1 MALLDT
7 YYAPR
12 IRVPQMIQRAKTQIV
27 ELIIYRNGAE
37 VTPTSATYQLL
48 NEDGTEIISTTTANL
63 SGNKIQYTIA
73 SSLVPET
80 MSLTDGL
87 FELWEVEID
96 GVDYTFQRPAYL
108 CRRPLYPC
116 ISDIDLESSYSD
128 LANLLPASY
137 TDGWQRY
144 IDEAW
149 VRIIERLRQLGNL
162 PYLITDPQALRASHL
177 ELSLALIWRNM
188 HSSLGQS
195 NGRYLDLYREHV
207 KSYEYQF
214 KQISFRYDLDG
225 DGMADDVDKRRAG
238 FPMISTTNPPSRY
251 NRIRY
256 RRY

>member
-12 IRVPQMIQRAKTQIV
+12 IRVPQMIQRGKTQIV

-37 VTPTSATYQLL
+37 VTPTGATYQLL
-48 NEDGTEIISTTTANL
+48 DEDGTEIISTSSA
-63 SGNKIQYTIA
+63 SIVGNKIQYTI
-73 SSLVPET
+73 SSSVVPQT
-80 MSLTDGL
+80 MTLSDGL

-96 GVDYTFQRPAYL
+96 GLDYTFQRPAYL

-116 ISDIDLESSYSD
+116 ISDIDLEASYSD
-128 LANLLPASY
+128 LENLLPDSY

-162 PYLITDPQALRASHL
+162 PYLITEPQALRSSHL
-177 ELSLALIWRNM
+177 ELALALIWRNM

-195 NGRYLDLYREHV
+195 NGRYLDLYRESM
-207 KSYEYQF
+207 KSYEYNF
-214 KQISFRYDLDG
+214 KMISFRYDMDEDG
-225 DGMADDVDKRRAG
+225 RADDVEKRKAG

-251 NRIRY
+251 HRFKY